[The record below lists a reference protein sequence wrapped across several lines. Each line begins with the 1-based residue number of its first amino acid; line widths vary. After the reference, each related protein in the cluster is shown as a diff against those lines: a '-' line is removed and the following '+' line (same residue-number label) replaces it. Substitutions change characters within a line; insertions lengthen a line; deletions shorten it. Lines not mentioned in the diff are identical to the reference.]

1 MSFSRIKYDNTA
13 YDLRLN
19 RSVAPGDY
27 RLFKGFNENCS
38 KSYSYDGPINAK
50 SDVSIVGD
58 KNDTEWSAMADVESH
73 LTNRVNKLADD
84 NEYGKNDSYLS
95 IPVNQIKQ
103 DTSTSLISEDTRFT
117 YPLEAFRSM
126 DTTVY
131 HYSPFLYANPQCEI
145 QEDRIGLNSRLK
157 IKDSFKPTFSNPID
171 QTSILPT
178 NENDNINVSQ
188 PIYNVS
194 QPINNVCNK

>member
-1 MSFSRIKYDNTA
+1 MSFSRIKYDNEA
-13 YDLRLN
+13 YDLKLN
-19 RSVAPGDY
+19 RSIGPGDY
-27 RLFKGFNENCS
+27 RLYKGFNENCS

-50 SDVSIVGD
+50 SDVSIVGSGN
-58 KNDTEWSAMADVESH
+58 NDTEWSAMADVESH

-84 NEYGKNDSYLS
+84 NKYGKNDSYLS

-103 DTSTSLISEDTRFT
+103 NTSTSLISEDTRFT

-126 DTTVY
+126 DTTEY

-145 QEDRIGLNSRLK
+145 QEDRIGLNSRLR
-157 IKDSFKPTFSNPID
+157 IKDTFKPTFSNPID
-171 QTSILPT
+171 QTSILPNE

-188 PIYNVS
+188 PNYNL
-194 QPINNVCNK
+194 CNK